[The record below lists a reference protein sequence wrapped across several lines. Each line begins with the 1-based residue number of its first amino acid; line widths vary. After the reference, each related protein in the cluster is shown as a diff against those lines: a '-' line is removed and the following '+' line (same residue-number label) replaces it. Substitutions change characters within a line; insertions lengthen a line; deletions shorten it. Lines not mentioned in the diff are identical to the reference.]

1 MENTEQITIITTLR
15 VDSSERQ
22 RNMDAV
28 LRYLQPTG
36 IRVLVLEA
44 DRENL
49 YTTWKDFENVDFCFV
64 YDEDPV
70 FYRTH
75 YLFIDSDSSEHEST
89 WSTRLCLRQKNF
101 RHRVGLFEYAS
112 TRNCCFFFSCSTP
125 F

>member
-44 DRENL
+44 EQGESL
-49 YTTWKDFENVDFCFV
+49 YDME
-64 YDEDPV
+64 
-70 FYRTH
+70 
-75 YLFIDSDSSEHEST
+75 
-89 WSTRLCLRQKNF
+89 RL
-101 RHRVGLFEYAS
+101 
-112 TRNCCFFFSCSTP
+112 
-125 F
+125 

>member
-49 YTTWKDFENVDFCFV
+49 YTTWKDFENVDSPNVSAIWTLCSV
-64 YDEDPV
+64 IYSLQV
-70 FYRTH
+70 SGC
-75 YLFIDSDSSEHEST
+75 LFWKQTGRIFIRHGKTLRMLISV
-89 WSTRLCLRQKNF
+89 LCMTKTLSF
-101 RHRVGLFEYAS
+101 IVHII
-112 TRNCCFFFSCSTP
+112 
-125 F
+125 

>member
-75 YLFIDSDSSEHEST
+75 YLNRLLKRCTTPVVAVWDAEMILPYKQIDE
-89 WSTRLCLRQKNF
+89 
-101 RHRVGLFEYAS
+101 
-112 TRNCCFFFSCSTP
+112 
-125 F
+125 

>member
-49 YTTWKDFENVDFCFV
+49 IRHGKTLRMLISVLCMTK
-64 YDEDPV
+64 
-70 FYRTH
+70 T
-75 YLFIDSDSSEHEST
+75 LSFIVHII
-89 WSTRLCLRQKNF
+89 
-101 RHRVGLFEYAS
+101 
-112 TRNCCFFFSCSTP
+112 
-125 F
+125 